1 MLARLVDD
9 ALSRETSQPPSPLES
24 FRAKSSRLRIHP
36 VENATLWAVALHLVF
51 LPWALGT
58 MWPWTQ
64 ITSLALA
71 AVGFVLCLIPR
82 TYTEDHTRAAPFRMY
97 TARKLVR
104 FPIFWL
110 GLLLLA
116 YITTQA
122 LNPAWAYE
130 TNGRVAWMKRIAFN
144 EWLPRGVEA
153 PFDRY
158 NPWRMLLIYASAW
171 LTVCTIW
178 VAFTRRR
185 TVQLLLVTLGINGV
199 LLAAFGIVQRVTGN
213 GKIYWFVES
222 TNASFFSTF
231 VYKNHAAAY
240 LLLTLIV
247 TCGLA
252 AWYYLR
258 GLRRLEK
265 SNPSGVLA
273 FFATFIA
280 VSILTSYARGA
291 TLTMLVFL
299 LICIAGFVIHQLR
312 LPSENRRPIVM
323 IVLVLVFG
331 FFLKVG
337 FDALRTKEA
346 WDRIRAGVMREDL
359 SWELREKATVAATEM
374 LKDHWQYGVG
384 SGAFR
389 HLFSIYQHRYP
400 DLIASKEGGRMFWEH
415 AHNDV
420 VQIPIELGAFGMLI
434 IATAFGFYLIRLVRF
449 YFWENPLSAST
460 VFGGLLVVGYSW
472 FDFPFQ
478 NPAILITWAALWP
491 IATMWAQFEESG
503 SRS

>member
-9 ALSRETSQPPSPLES
+9 ASSREPTQPQTPLEV
-24 FRAKSSRLRIHP
+24 FRAKSPRLSIHP
-36 VENATLWAVALHLVF
+36 VESATLWAVAIHLVF

-71 AVGFVLCLIPR
+71 VIGFVLCLIPR
-82 TYTEDHTRAAPFRMY
+82 TYTEEHTRAVPFRMY
-97 TARKLVR
+97 TARKLIR

-116 YITTQA
+116 YIAVQA
-122 LNPAWAYE
+122 LNPAWTYE
-130 TNGRVAWMKRIAFN
+130 TNGRLAWMKKREFT

-153 PFDRY
+153 PFGRY
-158 NPWRMLLIYASAW
+158 NPWRILLIYSAAW

-185 TVQLLLVTLGINGV
+185 TVQILLIALGLNGV
-199 LLAAFGIVQRVTGN
+199 VLSAFGIVQRFLGN

-222 TNASFFSTF
+222 TNPSFFSTF
-231 VYKNHAAAY
+231 VYKNHAGAY

-252 AWYYLR
+252 AWYHLR
-258 GLRRLEK
+258 GLRRMEK

-280 VSILTSYARGA
+280 ISILTSYARGA

-299 LICIAGFVIHQLR
+299 LICILGFTIHQLR

-323 IVLVLVFG
+323 IVLLLVFG

-337 FDALRTKEA
+337 FDALRSKEA
-346 WDRIRAGVMREDL
+346 WDRIRAGVMREDI
-359 SWELREKATVAATEM
+359 SMEIREKVTTASVEM
-374 LKDHWQYGVG
+374 LRDNWTSGVG
-384 SGAFR
+384 AGAFR
-389 HLFSIYQHRYP
+389 HLFPIYQHRHP
-400 DLIASKEGGRMFWEH
+400 DLIAHPAGGKIFWEH
-415 AHNDV
+415 AHNDI
-420 VQIPIELGAFGMLI
+420 VQIPIELGAAGMLI
-434 IATAFGFYLIRLVRF
+434 IFAGFAFYLLRLVRS

-460 VFGGLLVVGYSW
+460 VIGAVLLMVYAW

-478 NPAILITWAALWP
+478 NPAILITWVALWP
-491 IATMWAQFEESG
+491 IATMWAQFEEAG
-503 SRS
+503 SRG

>member
-1 MLARLVDD
+1 MLAGLVDESF
-9 ALSRETSQPPSPLES
+9 SRENSPPLTPLDA
-24 FRAKSSRLRIHP
+24 FRTKAPRLKIHP
-36 VENATLWAVALHLVF
+36 VEMATLWAVAIHLVF

-64 ITSLALA
+64 IVSLGLA
-71 AVGFVLCLIPR
+71 TIGFVCCLLPR
-82 TYTEDHTRAAPFRMY
+82 TYTQEHTRAAPFRMY
-97 TARKLVR
+97 TARKLIR
-104 FPIFWL
+104 FPVFWL
-110 GLLLLA
+110 GLLLLG
-116 YITTQA
+116 YIATQA
-122 LNPAWAYE
+122 LNPAWTYE
-130 TNGRVAWMKRIAFN
+130 TNGHAAWMRRIDFN
-144 EWLPRGVEA
+144 HWLPRGVEA
-153 PFDRY
+153 PFARY
-158 NPWRMLLIYASAW
+158 NPWRMLIIYSATW
-171 LTVCTIW
+171 LTVCTVW

-185 TVQLLLVTLGINGV
+185 TVQLLLITLGINGV

-222 TNASFFSTF
+222 TNVSFFSTF

-252 AWYYLR
+252 AWYYIR
-258 GLRRLEK
+258 GLRRMEK

-299 LICIAGFVIHQLR
+299 LVCIVGFLIHQLR
-312 LPSENRRPIVM
+312 QPSENRRPVVM
-323 IVLVLVFG
+323 IVLMLVFG

-337 FDALRTKEA
+337 SDALRTKEA
-346 WDRIRAGVMREDL
+346 WDRIRAGVMRQDTAL
-359 SWELREKATVAATEM
+359 AAREKATEAAAEM
-374 LKDHWQYGVG
+374 LREQWRFGVG

-389 HLFSIYQHRYP
+389 HLFSIYQHRHP
-400 DLIASKEGGRMFWEH
+400 DLVATPDGRRQFWEH

-420 VQIPIELGAFGMLI
+420 IQFPIELGAFGTAV
-434 IATAFGFYLIRLVRF
+434 IAASFGFYLLRLVRS
-449 YFWENPLSAST
+449 YFWENPLSTSV
-460 VFGGLLVVGYSW
+460 VFGGGLLVAYAW

-478 NPAILITWAALWP
+478 NPAVLITWAILWP
-491 IATMWAQFEESG
+491 IATMWAQFEEAG
-503 SRS
+503 NRS